1 MSRGVIQANTNRLS
15 HQTHPTLKKKTHQT
29 ITQYDFAH
37 APRKLEQGQND
48 TIPTHEGIIRKGC
61 GHRHLP
67 VQSGPFCGRLPTNK
81 QWDHDSDYPASSPS
95 PSPSSQIGQA
105 TPSPPKRTIKQGCRH
120 RLTESPLPLPCQQN
134 TTLWKAP
141 PISFR
146 GKHQTNKNN
155 GTITQIT
162 RSFLSLPLP
171 FVSSQKCST
180 LYTAAENKNY

>member
-15 HQTHPTLKKKTHQT
+15 HQKHPTLKKKIIKRTHNMT
-29 ITQYDFAH
+29 SHMHPGRLNRVKAT
-37 APRKLEQGQND
+37 PS
-48 TIPTHEGIIRKGC
+48 PPEGIIRKGC

-162 RSFLSLPLP
+162 RSFFSLPLP